1 MSRMSFVRNV
11 ASLLQA
17 ILLVQRVGY
26 NVFASDAAKYLL
38 RLFLSKYVTS
48 FIIRVRVV
56 LTRLCACHPVL
67 CTSPRTVAAGPARIE
82 SATCVC
88 RTCAYWAN
96 WMNLSLRIIAGT
108 CTRKLLYVSPD
119 RLVVLSIFFVCSFS
133 WLLYLCSCPPSRSC
147 MKFHLEHTTTPQ
159 KRPARLFTGHSS
171 AS

>member
-1 MSRMSFVRNV
+1 MPVAIGCKFLIVPRISFVRNV

-56 LTRLCACHPVL
+56 LTRLCACHPLL

-88 RTCAYWAN
+88 RTCAYWAS
-96 WMNLSLRIIAGT
+96 WMNLSLQIIAGA

-119 RLVVLSIFFVCSFS
+119 RSVRSFNFCRVFH
-133 WLLYLCSCPPSRSC
+133 CSCP
-147 MKFHLEHTTTPQ
+147 L
-159 KRPARLFTGHSS
+159 RPPAV
-171 AS
+171 